1 MVRSKIAT
9 SVKSGMEGE
18 VREGFCRR
26 GGDRPGFEKTSQHWV
41 DPSTSQAEWPSGSVP
56 GQTWVVSGSTESEF
70 IGCLQR
76 APEIRSHQ
84 VHMSQ
89 EATWDRS
96 NNLKL
101 KSSGA

>member
-41 DPSTSQAEWPSGSVP
+41 DPSTSQAEWPSGSV